1 MDEYYEEM
9 KQELQTKYKE
19 YTRFATDDIDR
30 YAAAYAFWFKE
41 KIEHETK
48 SKSNDEFDNKDLKR
62 ITTKKDWIKWI
73 FIANA
78 LQETEDIIMNKF
90 NDDTI
95 KEVEFRVGKLLDIQN

>member
-41 KIEHETK
+41 KMAHETT
-48 SKSNDEFDNKDLKR
+48 SKENDEFNNEELR
-62 ITTKKDWIKWI
+62 RVSTKKDWAKWI

-78 LQETEDIIMNKF
+78 LQETEDLIMNKF
-90 NDDTI
+90 NEETI
-95 KEVEFRVGKLLDIQN
+95 KKLEFRI